1 MKGRI
6 VSFIPTS
13 ASAGQITVE
22 VDADFRLRFDEL
34 QGKDIDIK
42 IERWRDHRS
51 LDANAYCWVLIT
63 KIADV
68 LRTDKQTVYV
78 EMLKR
83 YGQGGLV
90 YVPDSFKDVLRE
102 FKYYELDEI
111 TQNGAYY
118 RVWVGSSQYNT
129 EEMSILIDGII
140 SDAKELDIETET
152 PDEIARMKS
161 LWSTENR

>member
-6 VSFIPTS
+6 VSFIP
-13 ASAGQITVE
+13 AGPNNGQITVD
-22 VDADFRLRFDEL
+22 VDADFRLRFDAL
-34 QGKDIDIK
+34 QGKDVEIEIK
-42 IERWRDHRS
+42 RWRDHRS

-118 RVWVGSSQYNT
+118 RVWVGSSQYNS

-140 SDAKELDIETET
+140 SEAKELDIETET

-161 LWSTENR
+161 LWSTENQ